1 MTMQMILIHFYKTVV
16 VLSITTKTLMIEIY
30 KMKNDLNPSVIDFI
44 FEMRNNTSNL
54 RNFKSL
60 LRKEKEL

>member
-1 MTMQMILIHFYKTVV
+1 MTMQMILIHCYKTVV